1 MRIVG
6 FKEYI
11 FTEDSGIVGRSG
23 ALNEFTFGTIIQREL
38 HVTLGARL
46 HYGHPDCFDFGF
58 VLTQGGTSKM
68 SKTINVSE
76 DIFGGI
82 NVVMRGGAV
91 SYVDYLQV
99 DKGRDVQYDAALAFE
114 GKICGGTSVHT
125 LSRDFFRLMHSPFTF
140 FHKLSLLSG
149 GFGYFWSNLTL
160 VLAILTLAAMHAVI
174 AMLPSEIQFVL
185 YADLPSYIPLLNL
198 GFIYLFAL
206 IVQYVGDRGI
216 KHTLLAVSA
225 ILASIPLTLAKMK
238 MHQYYGH
245 RGLGLGLAKYVG
257 TGRDLATKRVTFIA
271 TFQRY
276 LYSHL
281 GPGLDMLALVL
292 VTMRY
297 NTLGDTF
304 YINATLSLWVIMFS
318 WLFAPAI
325 YNPFAFN
332 LTAIKRDYTE
342 WSEWVRS
349 AKFESHFFGQEAGQV
364 QAGDFSQNNWFSWLN
379 AEPFVLKLLHASARF
394 LIYGVIGVSI
404 VQRIVYVPD
413 FQRYEVST
421 GQHQLFQVLM
431 ALLMIGL
438 IIAASRVK
446 PAVLKLALFYFVLF
460 VGGAAVFVTEPDLVD
475 TPFQLLLCLYCLG
488 KAGAAMLELAVLAW
502 ASGPAASGSV
512 GGRTVS
518 SRARLL
524 SPRRCPLLA
533 SRLVLGIAR
542 TQADTLAL
550 VYFGL
555 SAAVAGVL
563 AIPLSVA
570 VAVLVAV
577 ALMLLTG
584 RLSYSFNT
592 APSLPMNGLSETL
605 TSATG
610 ESVVLTTVVLATVIL
625 AHGALGGQWPRER
638 SRFTYAKMR
647 FVWQTLN
654 LNALHNWLLMNV
666 KVARFL
672 AEKAAVHEQA
682 EAPARAQYYALNVHA
697 NPLYGGAT
705 RGSTA
710 SPPPPGA
717 APLPPPGFSIVQP
730 QPRRPEP
737 TGGVQLAPLSGP
749 GVRSPPPTDPSA
761 KKRVSTSM

>member
-1 MRIVG
+1 M
-6 FKEYI
+6 
-11 FTEDSGIVGRSG
+11 
-23 ALNEFTFGTIIQREL
+23 
-38 HVTLGARL
+38 
-46 HYGHPDCFDFGF
+46 
-58 VLTQGGTSKM
+58 
-68 SKTINVSE
+68 
-76 DIFGGI
+76 
-82 NVVMRGGAV
+82 
-91 SYVDYLQV
+91 
-99 DKGRDVQYDAALAFE
+99 
-114 GKICGGTSVHT
+114 
-125 LSRDFFRLMHSPFTF
+125 
-140 FHKLSLLSG
+140 
-149 GFGYFWSNLTL
+149 
-160 VLAILTLAAMHAVI
+160 
-174 AMLPSEIQFVL
+174 
-185 YADLPSYIPLLNL
+185 
-198 GFIYLFAL
+198 
-206 IVQYVGDRGI
+206 
-216 KHTLLAVSA
+216 
-225 ILASIPLTLAKMK
+225 
-238 MHQYYGH
+238 
-245 RGLGLGLAKYVG
+245 
-257 TGRDLATKRVTFIA
+257 
-271 TFQRY
+271 
-276 LYSHL
+276 
-281 GPGLDMLALVL
+281 
-292 VTMRY
+292 
-297 NTLGDTF
+297 
-304 YINATLSLWVIMFS
+304 
-318 WLFAPAI
+318 
-325 YNPFAFN
+325 
-332 LTAIKRDYTE
+332 
-342 WSEWVRS
+342 
-349 AKFESHFFGQEAGQV
+349 
-364 QAGDFSQNNWFSWLN
+364 
-379 AEPFVLKLLHASARF
+379 
-394 LIYGVIGVSI
+394 
-404 VQRIVYVPD
+404 YVPD